1 MTRLVLIH
9 DEIRKNY
16 RLVIGESRIE
26 IWLKRTVEQ
35 RNTGYKKTL
44 DVILPIC
51 QSETLVLG
59 QIDASLTLQIDC
71 RDGSLERILNDRQR
85 ELLEILVRNGA
96 SSIKAHIETVVSH
109 VKIRAA
115 LPGVTPL
122 DLSRALSL
130 IYPHIIARTRD
141 VLGLVTEEPNLPF
154 LSVRLSDTLNLS
166 RFIDRLI
173 EQDLN
178 DRMRLIEKIATPELA
193 TPYPP
198 EEELRIRRE
207 HYERIL
213 QQWPLS
219 LAPAI
224 SDPSALLPVVDE
236 YADGLIQDL
245 HVAEPPAPGLFGRLL
260 GGGRRLLGGGRQ
272 R

>member
-9 DEIRKNY
+9 DEMGRNY
-16 RLVIGESRIE
+16 RLVTGESRIG
-26 IWLKRTVEQ
+26 IWLKRTVER
-35 RNTGYKKTL
+35 RNTGYSKIL
-44 DVILPIC
+44 DIVLPIR
-51 QSETLVLG
+51 QSETLALG

-71 RDGSLERILNDRQR
+71 RDGSLERTLNDRQR
-85 ELLEILVRNGA
+85 ESLETLVNNGA

-109 VKIRAA
+109 VKMRAA
-115 LPGVTPL
+115 VPGVTPL
-122 DLSRALSL
+122 DLNRALSL

-141 VLGLVTEEPNLPF
+141 VLGLATEEPNLPF
-154 LSVRLSDTLNLS
+154 LSVRLGDTLNLS
-166 RFIDRLI
+166 RFVDRLI
-173 EQDLN
+173 EQDLK
-178 DRMRLIEKIATPELA
+178 DRTTLIEKIATPELTTA
-193 TPYPP
+193 YPP

-207 HYERIL
+207 HYELIM

-219 LAPAI
+219 LAPVI

-260 GGGRRLLGGGRQ
+260 GGGRQ